1 MRWRGKL
8 GGNDS
13 GLSQSSFYRNG
24 GERGDDDGGGGGS
37 GRLSR
42 RWNDGGLRVE
52 DWDGGRKS
60 GIGLGFGDNAHRTHL
75 ETGNDIEDSTDG
87 RDKRR

>member
-1 MRWRGKL
+1 MRRRGKL
-8 GGNDS
+8 GENDS

-24 GERGDDDGGGGGS
+24 GERGDDDRGGGS
-37 GRLSR
+37 GQLSR
-42 RWNDGGLRVE
+42 RWNDGGLRGE
-52 DWDGGRKS
+52 DWDGGRAS

-75 ETGNDIEDSTDG
+75 GTGNDIEHSTDG